1 MRKLIANFMLI
12 TVGKEWLTE
21 SSPKE
26 IQETINKS
34 KRRDYVNILHTVDFI
49 DLASFLIKPYSRKT
63 TDDLYK
69 ELKKANKV
77 DDYEMLKAF
86 IPRSNW
92 QRYFSKIVDCEDTY
106 LQKRWEELYELR
118 CKVAHNAIIGKL
130 EYSRIIELS
139 DDLRAKLQEAINKL
153 PQVSVPRNE
162 RDQVAENAVT
172 NISELH
178 GDFIAA
184 WKILENRATE
194 HVSEG
199 SSAIRTLRQ
208 ASDVLRRQNL
218 ITGEQHKQ
226 ILHSSNIRNQI
237 VHSSIVDYTE
247 AELKQYIVDIL
258 HIVDELKLFGDELKL
273 FGDDASN
280 TTVSNTNDPD
290 VV

>member
-1 MRKLIANFMLI
+1 M
-12 TVGKEWLTE
+12 
-21 SSPKE
+21 PKNVRS
-26 IQETINKS
+26 I
-34 KRRDYVNILHTVDFI
+34 V
-49 DLASFLIKPYSRKT
+49 IKPYSRKT

-226 ILHSSNIRNQI
+226 ILHLSNIRNQI

-258 HIVDELKLFGDELKL
+258 HIVDELKLFGD
-273 FGDDASN
+273 DASN